1 MFEVNSLNHLIDYQ
15 ELSFLLN
22 QIKYNRMKKRLLDYF
37 QTNYEQKF
45 DLNCL
50 NSMKIGWQQKKE
62 EKKLNKLVF
71 QQFAY
76 FCRLFST
83 DVKLINVVMSYSN
96 VKLNKVV
103 NFSKWE
109 KIVPF
114 FLFLV
119 LVAMTPPTNS
129 KKFRR
134 SIQTIVIDAGH
145 GGHDPGCSAGGVKE
159 KDITLKMAK
168 ELGDKITE
176 LMPEVKVI
184 YTRKTDKFVELW
196 ERADIANRSNA
207 DLFISLHCNSHKN
220 TTISGTETFAMGLH
234 KAGDNLDVAKRENDV
249 LLLET
254 DYQEKYDGFDP
265 SSPESHIYFSLFQNA
280 YMNQSIKL
288 ASKIESQIS
297 KTPNR
302 NSRGVK
308 QAGFVVLWKTGMP
321 SVLLEAG
328 FLSNKKEREF
338 LNSEEG
344 MDEFTSSLAKA
355 FLDYKNV
362 FEGVSASNK

>member
-1 MFEVNSLNHLIDYQ
+1 MRKMNNLLTKYQ
-15 ELSFLLN
+15 
-22 QIKYNRMKKRLLDYF
+22 
-37 QTNYEQKF
+37 QKF

-50 NSMKIGWQQKKE
+50 NLMKIGWQQKKT
-62 EKKLNKLVF
+62 EKPLTGILIR
-71 QQFAY
+71 QFAY
-76 FCRLFST
+76 FCRFFSI
-83 DVKLINVVMSYSN
+83 DLKLIDVVMFDSN
-96 VKLNKVV
+96 AKLNKVV

-119 LVAMTPPTNS
+119 FVAMTPPSSS

-145 GGHDPGCSAGGVKE
+145 GGHDPGCSSNGVKE

-184 YTRKTDKFVELW
+184 YTRKSDKFVELW

-207 DLFISLHCNSHKN
+207 DLFISLHCNAHKN
-220 TTISGTETFAMGLH
+220 TAISGTETFAMGLH

-280 YMNQSIKL
+280 YMDQSIKL

-297 KTPNR
+297 KSVNR
-302 NSRGVK
+302 SSRGVK

-321 SVLLEAG
+321 SVLVEAG
-328 FLSNKKEREF
+328 FLTNKKDREY
-338 LNSEEG
+338 LNSKEG
-344 MDEFTSSLAKA
+344 MDEFTTAMAKA
-355 FLDYKNV
+355 FVDYKNV
-362 FEGVSASNK
+362 FEGVQASK